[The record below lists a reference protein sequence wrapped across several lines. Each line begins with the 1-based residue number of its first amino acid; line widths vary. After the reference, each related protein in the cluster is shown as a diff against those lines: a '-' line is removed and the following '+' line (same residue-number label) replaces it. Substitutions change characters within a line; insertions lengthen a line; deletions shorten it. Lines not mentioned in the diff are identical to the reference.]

1 MEEMKHLDGFAPSA
15 EDTAKLN
22 EFVTWLVEHGFKGIV
37 MIHKGD
43 IGVSWLHH
51 EKGADEIRHT
61 LINSLGHIYDA
72 DEKAGIDLAKGIV
85 LAANQIQA

>member
-22 EFVTWLVEHGFKGIV
+22 EFVTWLVEHGFQGIV

-43 IGVSWLHH
+43 IGVSRWATSMMLTRRPELTLRKASFWRQIKFRRSHDFH
-51 EKGADEIRHT
+51 EH
-61 LINSLGHIYDA
+61 
-72 DEKAGIDLAKGIV
+72 
-85 LAANQIQA
+85 